1 MLCGTDPFPE
11 HYRAKKYKIND
22 HFMTRADFYH
32 MMKNLPES
40 VSDED
45 IGDMFDFADK
55 NQDGKINYEEFQVMI
70 NPQKPVDMTSRPS
83 VADYKANPSPK
94 QKPIKDQDV
103 AMMAKKIT
111 KKDKMNENG
120 KPAQKKID
128 QGILKSKE
136 NQSDEPQMLSKEN
149 VKVHENFTKNI
160 PFKTK

>member
-11 HYRAKKYKIND
+11 HYRAKKYKIHD
-22 HFMTRADFYH
+22 HFMTRADFFH

-70 NPQKPVDMTSRPS
+70 NPQKPAESGPKVS
-83 VADYKANPSPK
+83 DYKAKPSPK

-103 AMMAKKIT
+103 AMTAKKIT
-111 KKDKMNENG
+111 KKDKMKENG
-120 KPAQKKID
+120 KPPAQKKID

-149 VKVHENFTKNI
+149 VKVHENNTKNI